1 MSKPQTEEK
10 PPKKEVSG
18 IWVLLIFV
26 ALLGIVLTLS
36 VVTQ

>member
-1 MSKPQTEEK
+1 MYEPNSEGM

-26 ALLGIVLTLS
+26 ALLVTIPILAMMVL
-36 VVTQ
+36 